1 MKTVFIDTN
10 AFIALYFKKD
20 QFHMLATSI
29 HRELM
34 KDNEYLTS
42 NYVIDETITGLVMK
56 SSHVEAVDFFENIKK
71 STFIDIIY
79 INDILER
86 DSFSLFKKLSD
97 KEFSFTDC
105 TSFQIM
111 KQFKIKTAFTN
122 DHHFEQ
128 MGFDILIK

>member
-1 MKTVFIDTN
+1 MKKIFIDTN

-20 QFHMLATSI
+20 QFHHIATNI
-29 HRELM
+29 HRELL
-34 KDNEYLTS
+34 KNNDYVTS

-56 SSHVEAVDFFENIKK
+56 SSHADAVEFFEDIKK

-79 INDILER
+79 INDTLEH
-86 DSFSLFKKLSD
+86 DSFNLFKKLSD

-105 TSFQIM
+105 TSFLIM
-111 KQFKIKTAFTN
+111 KHFKIKTAFTN

-128 MGFDILIK
+128 MGFEILIK